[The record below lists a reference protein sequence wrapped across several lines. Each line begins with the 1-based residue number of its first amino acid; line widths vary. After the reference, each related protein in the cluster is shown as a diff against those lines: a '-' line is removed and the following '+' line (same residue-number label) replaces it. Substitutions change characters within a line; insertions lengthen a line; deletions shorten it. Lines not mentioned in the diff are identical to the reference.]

1 MHMSLQRIPLQ
12 PVDGVTISILAD
24 NLFDGLLPDQG
35 PAKRPM
41 LGPTIPRISAPLM
54 EGGETIGKVLAQ
66 HGFSA
71 LVTLTKPGRTHR
83 VLFDTGVTPDGV
95 VETMQLFDLSLKDIE
110 TVVLSHGHFDHTTGL
125 DGLARMLGRANLPL
139 LIHPEFW
146 NRRRIVIPGR
156 DPFEI
161 PTTSKSALQG
171 VGFELIEERQPSFL
185 LDGALLVTGE
195 VDRTTAF
202 ERGMPGQQAL
212 RSGAWEWDP
221 LVLDDQ
227 AILLHVRDK
236 GLVVLTGCGHAGI
249 VNIVR
254 YAKILTGIEQ
264 IYAIIGG
271 FHLGGLTPE
280 PLIQQTCDALA
291 AFAPGII
298 VPTHC
303 TGFRAIHRLATLLPD
318 AFIQSS
324 VGTRFEL

>member
-1 MHMSLQRIPLQ
+1 MSPQRIPLQ

-35 PAKRPM
+35 PAKRPQF
-41 LGPTIPRISAPLM
+41 GPQIPRIPAPLM
-54 EGGETIGKVLAQ
+54 QDGETLVPLLAQ

-71 LVTLTKPGRTHR
+71 LVTLAQHGRTHR
-83 VLFDTGVTPDGV
+83 ILFDTGVTPDGV
-95 VETMQLFDLSLKDIE
+95 VENMRLFDLSPGDIE

-125 DGLARMLGRANLPL
+125 DGLARALGRANLPL

-171 VGFELIEERQPSFL
+171 VGFEIIEERQPSFL

-195 VDRTTAF
+195 VDRTTTF

-212 RSGAWEWDP
+212 RSGEWEWDP
-221 LVLDDQ
+221 LILDDQ
-227 AILLHVRDK
+227 AIVLHIREK

-249 VNIVR
+249 INTVR
-254 YAKILTGIEQ
+254 YARKLTGIEQ

-271 FHLGGLTPE
+271 FHLGGMTPE

-291 AFAPGII
+291 AFAPAII

-303 TGFRAIHRLATLLPD
+303 TGFRAIHRMATLLPD

>member
-1 MHMSLQRIPLQ
+1 MSLQRIPLQ

-35 PAKRPM
+35 PAKRPQF
-41 LGPTIPRISAPLM
+41 GPHIPIPLIPAPLM
-54 EGGETIGKVLAQ
+54 QGGKSFPRVLAQ

-71 LVTLTKPGRTHR
+71 LLTLTQHGRQHR
-83 VLFDTGVTPDGV
+83 VLFDMGVTPDGV
-95 VETMQLFDLSLKDIE
+95 VENMRMFDLSPKDVE
-110 TVVLSHGHFDHTTGL
+110 TVVLSHGHWDHTTGL
-125 DGLARMLGRANLPL
+125 DGLARALGRANLPL
-139 LIHPEFW
+139 VIHPEFW

-156 DPFEI
+156 NPFEI
-161 PTTSKSALQG
+161 PTTSKSALQE
-171 VGFELIEERQPSFL
+171 VGFEIIEERQPSFL

-212 RSGAWEWDP
+212 RSGEWEWDP
-221 LVLDDQ
+221 LILDDQ
-227 AILLHVRDK
+227 AMLLHVRDK

-254 YAKILTGIEQ
+254 YAQKLTGIEQ
-264 IYAIIGG
+264 IYAILGG

-291 AFAPGII
+291 IFAPAII

>member
-1 MHMSLQRIPLQ
+1 
-12 PVDGVTISILAD
+12 
-24 NLFDGLLPDQG
+24 
-35 PAKRPM
+35 
-41 LGPTIPRISAPLM
+41 M
-54 EGGETIGKVLAQ
+54 EGGDTFDAILAQ

-71 LVTLTKPGRTHR
+71 LVKLTQNGREHH
-83 VLFDTGVTPDGV
+83 VLFDTGATPDGLIDNMRV
-95 VETMQLFDLSLKDIE
+95 LGRSPKDIE

-125 DGLARMLGRANLPL
+125 NGLVRTLGRANLPL

-146 NRRRIVIPGR
+146 NRRRIVIPGK
-156 DPFEI
+156 DSFEL

-171 VGFELIEERQPSFL
+171 VGFEIVEERQPSFL

-212 RSGAWEWDP
+212 RSDEWEWDP
-221 LVLDDQ
+221 LILDDQ
-227 AILLHVRDK
+227 AILLNVRDK

-249 VNIVR
+249 VNTVR
-254 YAKILTGIEQ
+254 YAQKLTGIQQ

-271 FHLGGLTPE
+271 FHLGGMTPE
-280 PLIQQTCDALA
+280 PIVQQTCAALA
-291 AFAPGII
+291 EFAPTVI

-303 TGFRAIHRLATLLPD
+303 TGFRAIHRLATMLPD

>member
-1 MHMSLQRIPLQ
+1 MSLQRIPLQ

-35 PAKRPM
+35 PAKRP
-41 LGPTIPRISAPLM
+41 LFGPQIPRIPAPLM
-54 EGGETIGKVLAQ
+54 QDGETLVPLLAQ

-71 LVTLTKPGRTHR
+71 LLTPTQLGRHHC
-83 VLFDTGVTPDGV
+83 VLFDTGATPNGV
-95 VETMQLFDLSLKDIE
+95 VENLQVFGYAPGDIE
-110 TVVLSHGHFDHTTGL
+110 TIVLSHGHFDHTTGL
-125 DGLARMLGRANLPL
+125 DGLARTLGRANLPL

-156 DPFEI
+156 DPFEL

-171 VGFELIEERQPSFL
+171 VGFEIIEERQPSFL

-202 ERGMPGQQAL
+202 ERGLPGQQAL
-212 RSGAWEWDP
+212 RSGEWEWDP
-221 LVLDDQ
+221 LMLDDQ

-249 VNIVR
+249 VNTVR
-254 YAKILTGIEQ
+254 YAQKLTGIEQ

-291 AFAPGII
+291 AFAPTII

>member
-1 MHMSLQRIPLQ
+1 MSLQRIPLQ
-12 PVDGVTISILAD
+12 PVDGVTICILAD

-41 LGPTIPRISAPLM
+41 LGPAIPRISAPLM

-71 LVTLTKPGRTHR
+71 LVTLTQQGRTHR

-95 VETMQLFDLSLKDIE
+95 VETMQMFDLSPTDIE

-125 DGLARMLGRANLPL
+125 DGLARTLGRANLPL

-146 NRRRIVIPGR
+146 NRRRLVIPGR

-171 VGFELIEERQPSFL
+171 VGFEIIEERQPSFL
-185 LDGALLVTGE
+185 LDDALLVTGE

-202 ERGMPGQQAL
+202 ERGMLGQQAL
-212 RSGAWEWDP
+212 RSGEWEWDP
-221 LVLDDQ
+221 LILDDQ

-249 VNIVR
+249 VNTVR
-254 YAKILTGIEQ
+254 YAQKLIGIEQ

-291 AFAPGII
+291 AFTPAII

>member
-1 MHMSLQRIPLQ
+1 MMMSLQPIPLQ
-12 PVDGVTISILAD
+12 PVDAVTISILAD
-24 NLFDGLLPDQG
+24 NLFDALLPDQG

-41 LGPTIPRISAPLM
+41 LGADTPRISAPLM
-54 EGGETIGKVLAQ
+54 EGGETFAMILAQ

-71 LVTLTKPGRTHR
+71 LVTLTQNGREHHL
-83 VLFDTGVTPDGV
+83 LFDTGATPDGLI
-95 VETMQLFDLSLKDIE
+95 ENMRLFGLSPKDIE
-110 TVVLSHGHFDHTTGL
+110 TVVLSHGHADHTTGL
-125 DGLARMLGRANLPL
+125 DGLVRALGRANLPL

-156 DPFEI
+156 DTFEL

-171 VGFELIEERQPSFL
+171 VGFEIVEDRQPSFL
-185 LDGALLVTGE
+185 LERALLVTGE
-195 VDRTTAF
+195 VDRITAF

-212 RSGAWEWDP
+212 RSGEWEWDP
-221 LVLDDQ
+221 LILDDQ

-236 GLVVLTGCGHAGI
+236 GLVILTGCGHAGI
-249 VNIVR
+249 VNTMR
-254 YAKILTGIEQ
+254 YAQKLTGIEQ

-280 PLIQQTCDALA
+280 PIIQQTCDALA
-291 AFAPGII
+291 AFAPAVI

>member
-1 MHMSLQRIPLQ
+1 MQNISQISLQL
-12 PVDGVTISILAD
+12 VDAVTISILAD

-41 LGPTIPRISAPLM
+41 LGSGIPRVAAPLM
-54 EGGETIGKVLAQ
+54 VGKDTFAPILAQ

-71 LVTLTKPGRTHR
+71 LVKLTQHGREHQ

-95 VETMQLFDLSLKDIE
+95 LETMRVFDYSPKDIE

-125 DGLARMLGRANLPL
+125 DGLVRALGRANRPL

-156 DPFEI
+156 DSFEL
-161 PTTSKSALQG
+161 PSTSKSALQG
-171 VGFELIEERQPSFL
+171 VGFEIVEGRQPSFL

-202 ERGMPGQQAL
+202 EHGMPGQQAL
-212 RSGAWEWDP
+212 RSGEWEWDP
-221 LVLDDQ
+221 LILDDQ
-227 AILLHVRDK
+227 AMLLHVRDK

-249 VNIVR
+249 VNTVR
-254 YAKILTGIEQ
+254 YAQKLTGIEQ

-271 FHLGGLTPE
+271 FHLGGMTPE
-280 PLIQQTCDALA
+280 SVIQQTCEALA
-291 AFAPGII
+291 AFAPSVI

>member
-1 MHMSLQRIPLQ
+1 MQNIHQIPLQ
-12 PVDGVTISILAD
+12 PVDAVTISILAD

-35 PAKRPM
+35 PAKRPVM
-41 LGPTIPRISAPLM
+41 SSETPRISAPLM
-54 EGGETIGKVLAQ
+54 EGGKTFDAILAQ

-71 LVTLTKPGRTHR
+71 LVKLTQNEREHH
-83 VLFDTGVTPDGV
+83 VLFDTGATPDGV
-95 VETMQLFDLSLKDIE
+95 VENMRIFDQTPRDIE
-110 TVVLSHGHFDHTTGL
+110 TIVLSHGHFDHTTGL
-125 DGLARMLGRANLPL
+125 DGLVRTLGRANLPL

-146 NRRRIVIPGR
+146 NRRRVVIPGH
-156 DPFEI
+156 DSFEL

-171 VGFELIEERQPSFL
+171 VGFEIIEERQPSFL

-212 RSGAWEWDP
+212 RSGEWEWDP
-221 LVLDDQ
+221 LILDDQ
-227 AILLHVRDK
+227 AILLNVRDK

-249 VNIVR
+249 INTVR
-254 YAKILTGIEQ
+254 YAQKLTGIEQ

-271 FHLGGLTPE
+271 FHLGGMTPE
-280 PLIQQTCDALA
+280 PIIQQTCDALA
-291 AFAPGII
+291 AFSPAVI

-303 TGFRAIHRLATLLPD
+303 TGFRAIHRLATMLPD

-324 VGTRFEL
+324 VGTRFEF